1 MDEWQELGQPH
12 LHLQPQV
19 RACLNQQLTK
29 TFPKVTDAP
38 TRRSWLQ
45 GFLQMPALLCF

>member
-12 LHLQPQV
+12 LHLQQQV
-19 RACLNQQLTK
+19 RACLYQHLTK
-29 TFPKVTDAP
+29 TFPKVSDAP
-38 TRRSWLQ
+38 TRRSRLQ